1 MHSNP
6 IFSTALAVCAACSVG
21 TAWSQA
27 ATATG
32 TFLGEKV
39 NPVMAVELDATP
51 ARNLPPGL
59 STGPV
64 TGSSRESAS
73 PAPSASVPMYTGV
86 ESSQSLGSQM
96 PSDRSPLPLGE
107 RRR

>member
-1 MHSNP
+1 MQSKP
-6 IFSTALAVCAACSVG
+6 LFLSALATCLACSAG
-21 TAWSQA
+21 TVWSQA

-32 TFLGEKV
+32 TFLGEKI

-64 TGSSRESAS
+64 TGSSRESTS
-73 PAPSASVPMYTGV
+73 PAPSPSVPMYTGV